1 MIPTLGSNVTN
12 YTFYVPYEISG
23 GTIYAELNDA
33 TALFDG
39 QAAGEDYSS
48 NVSGFAVGAGN
59 VYSIGTASAKGTPKI
74 YTITIKRLSNDASLQ
89 SITFTNGVGLD
100 NFAPTRYSYE
110 TSVPYSISSTTVTAT
125 ATNSNASVITGNGS
139 WTFNILES
147 DGTNNR
153 TITVPSVFASSGIGI
168 QGEVGVETIFF
179 QIDRYFDTIDLS
191 TTNIQILYK
200 TKEDSV
206 IEDIFMKE
214 IVDKKLI
221 FGWSI
226 PKQVTNTSGKIKIAI
241 RFIKTDNDQI
251 IYNFSTLPTEISV
264 KPGLSLTD
272 FTTGNNRDFV
282 LERFEI
288 TSLANENP

>member
-1 MIPTLGSNVTN
+1 MITK
-12 YTFYVPYEISG
+12 YTVNGKNPNKDLY
-23 GTIYAELNDA
+23 ND
-33 TALFDG
+33 LFDSVNNDNDLP
-39 QAAGEDYSS
+39 EINDIDSLEKYFEKL
-48 NVSGFAVGAGN
+48 NIIVEAVQN
-59 VYSIGTASAKGTPKI
+59 NPSKLCHYL
-74 YTITIKRLSNDASLQ
+74 RLPID
-89 SITFTNGVGLD
+89 
-100 NFAPTRYSYE
+100 E
-110 TSVPYSISSTTVTAT
+110 PYFEI
-125 ATNSNASVITGNGS
+125 NA
-139 WTFNILES
+139 
-147 DGTNNR
+147 NNR
-153 TITVPSVFASSGIGI
+153 TITVPSAFASSGIGI

-272 FTTGNNRDFV
+272 FTTGNNQDFV

-288 TSLANENP
+288 TSLANENPTE